1 MYKRL
6 LKYTAISLV
15 TIIAFSCSDTNNKPI
30 IKFSADSSSIV
41 IKNIEEVSLLQV
53 KNTMQTNPDSSHLV
67 NVLLSPG
74 DEDSVQT
81 EQEIAGKLV
90 LAGDSLIFKPQT
102 TFLKG
107 KNYLVESYIDAQFG
121 NKEKLLKGTL
131 KYKLEP
137 QQVILKR

>member
-15 TIIAFSCSDTNNKPI
+15 TVIAFSCSDTNNKPI

-53 KNTMQTNPDSSHLV
+53 KNTMQANPDSSHLV

-74 DEDSVQT
+74 DEDSLQT
-81 EQEIAGKLV
+81 EQEIAGKLI

-102 TFLKG
+102 AFLKG
-107 KNYLVESYIDAQFG
+107 KNYLVESYIDVQFG

-131 KYKLEP
+131 KYRLEP